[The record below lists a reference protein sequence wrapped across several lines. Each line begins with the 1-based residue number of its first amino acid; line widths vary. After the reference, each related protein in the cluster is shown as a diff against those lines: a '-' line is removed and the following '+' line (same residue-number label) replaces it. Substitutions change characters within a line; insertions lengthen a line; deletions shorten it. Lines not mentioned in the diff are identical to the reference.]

1 VSRRGRL
8 APERV
13 AYELFHSTS
22 RTEAAARLGIS
33 HTTLYKYLR
42 DPAVLQ
48 ELDNI
53 SRVVREATAATAVG
67 LTEDVIVALR
77 EELRDR
83 SDPWRRLRAA
93 QIAAQLLCSNLVSVS
108 VNEEV
113 EFVDDSDDSNNE
125 DN

>member
-8 APERV
+8 SPERV

-42 DPAVLQ
+42 DPSVLQ

-67 LTEDVIVALR
+67 LAEDVIVALR
-77 EELRDR
+77 EELRDS

-93 QIAAQLLCSNLVSVS
+93 QIAAQLLCSNLISSSVS
-108 VNEEV
+108 EEI
-113 EFVDDSDDSNNE
+113 EFSDDSDNE